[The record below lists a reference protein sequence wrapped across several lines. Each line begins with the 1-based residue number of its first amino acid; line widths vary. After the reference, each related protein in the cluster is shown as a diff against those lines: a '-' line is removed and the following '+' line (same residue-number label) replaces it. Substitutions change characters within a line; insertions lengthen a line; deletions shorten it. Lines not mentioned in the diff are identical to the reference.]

1 MDSLQIKGLSIATRI
16 GIHEWEQ
23 RIAQRILIDIHIP
36 ADFSHCEEDI
46 NKTIDYDKLCQR
58 VTRHVESQSFKLI
71 ETVADSVANLLK
83 TEFPV
88 QQVTVSVSKPHAVKN
103 AADILVNVSR

>member
-1 MDSLQIKGLSIATRI
+1 MDSLHIKGLSIAARI

-23 RIAQRILIDIHIP
+23 RIAQRLLIDIHIP
-36 ADFSHCEEDI
+36 SDFKDCQDDI

-71 ETVADSVANLLK
+71 ETVANSVANLLK
-83 TEFPV
+83 SEFPI
-88 QQVTVSVSKPHAVKN
+88 QQVSVSVSKPHAVKN
-103 AADILVNVSR
+103 ASGIVVNVSR